1 MIILGLT
8 CMTDSAAFLIKDG
21 KILGGI
27 EEERF
32 TRKKFQSGIPLHS
45 IKYLLESNNINFSS
59 VDVVSVYWN
68 PFNILGRVI
77 YLFKCIF
84 TNPNL
89 FSIKLKRSF
98 KVFFGQHNDKSGWK
112 DMFFLKKILKNRFG
126 IYPKKIKYYD
136 HHLCHIASA
145 FYTSGFKESAILVM
159 DGAGEAACTTLAYAN
174 GEKIKIL
181 YSINLPNSLG
191 HFYSSVTSYLGFKM
205 LEDEYKLMGLSSY
218 GKPIYK
224 DWILKNFLIKND
236 KGYSVDSNCLDY
248 HRCLENDFK
257 GSFIKKFGPARNKE
271 EEITQYHKNIAAS
284 AQSAFE
290 EIVIHLSKIIK
301 KSTNS
306 NNLCIVGG
314 CGLNCTANGKV
325 LENNIFKNLYVPPAP
340 NDAGG
345 SLGAAIIEQLNHKT
359 FSNIKENLFPFNP
372 YQGPQY
378 SNKFI
383 DNILSNYRNKINYKI
398 IKNKDE
404 LIEEAVKSIINDK
417 VICWFQGRME
427 FGPRALGARSFIAD
441 PRKKEIVDQI
451 NTQIKKREKFRPFA
465 PSIKEEKIEQYFN
478 TKQTSPYMT
487 IIFKVLKKN
496 KDLIKGVVHVDDTSR
511 PQTVSKTFNE
521 IYWELIDKFEKYT
534 NVPVLLNTS
543 FNVKEPIVCTPS
555 EAVSTFLATDV
566 KKLFLENYVLS
577 KK

>member
-1 MIILGLT
+1 M
-8 CMTDSAAFLIKDG
+8 
-21 KILGGI
+21 
-27 EEERF
+27 
-32 TRKKFQSGIPLHS
+32 
-45 IKYLLESNNINFSS
+45 
-59 VDVVSVYWN
+59 
-68 PFNILGRVI
+68 
-77 YLFKCIF
+77 
-84 TNPNL
+84 
-89 FSIKLKRSF
+89 
-98 KVFFGQHNDKSGWK
+98 
-112 DMFFLKKILKNRFG
+112 
-126 IYPKKIKYYD
+126 
-136 HHLCHIASA
+136 
-145 FYTSGFKESAILVM
+145 
-159 DGAGEAACTTLAYAN
+159 
-174 GEKIKIL
+174 
-181 YSINLPNSLG
+181 
-191 HFYSSVTSYLGFKM
+191 
-205 LEDEYKLMGLSSY
+205 
-218 GKPIYK
+218 
-224 DWILKNFLIKND
+224 
-236 KGYSVDSNCLDY
+236 DY

-345 SLGAAIIEQLNHKT
+345 SLGAAIIEQLNYKT

-378 SNKFI
+378 SDKFI
-383 DNILSNYRNKINYKI
+383 ENILSNYRNKINYKK

-417 VICWFQGRME
+417 IICWFQGRME

-451 NTQIKKREKFRPFA
+451 NIQIKKREQFRPFA

-478 TKQTSPYMT
+478 TQQTSPYMT

-511 PQTVSKTFNE
+511 PQTVSKTLNK

-555 EAVSTFLATDV
+555 EAVSTFLTTDV